1 MAAKPTAFLA
11 VAGVVLGPYFFFRGF
26 RLLQLKR
33 RVMNVPTSSIRAA
46 ALGPVEVSGKAIGPY
61 TLVVPLS
68 QSDCRYYR
76 LVVESNPRGD
86 PGKRVNEMCAPLFL
100 DDGTGIVMVYPKGSE
115 LRFETFLPAG
125 RVRQAGD
132 GTDEQ
137 VSIRNAGVLSGVQ
150 H

>member
-1 MAAKPTAFLA
+1 
-11 VAGVVLGPYFFFRGF
+11 
-26 RLLQLKR
+26 
-33 RVMNVPTSSIRAA
+33 MNVPTSSIRAA

-86 PGKRVNEMCAPLFL
+86 LGKRVNEMCAPLFL

-115 LRFETFLPAG
+115 LRLKPSYQRAEYGKLAMALTSSRA
-125 RVRQAGD
+125 A
-132 GTDEQ
+132 
-137 VSIRNAGVLSGVQ
+137 VSGARAS
-150 H
+150 